1 MLCSPLS
8 LIPLTYPCNY
18 FYIPNPI
25 FLSLSAELVEY
36 GALDVMAREY
46 GAWFDPSKTETGY
59 DVSLHIDIESLPE
72 DKGE

>member
-1 MLCSPLS
+1 M
-8 LIPLTYPCNY
+8 
-18 FYIPNPI
+18 
-25 FLSLSAELVEY
+25 FLSLSVELVEY

-46 GAWFDPSKTETGY
+46 GVWFDPSKTETGY